1 MSLQARVRLARKGFV
16 LDAEIGCDRGETLA
30 ILGPNGAGKS
40 TLLMCIAGLAEPD
53 EARISV
59 DGRLVQ
65 DTATALHVPAEGRGC
80 GIVFQGLL
88 LFPHMSVLDNVAF
101 PIMARGLPR
110 SEASRKAARTLDEIG
125 AAPLAGKRPSDLS
138 GGEAQRAA
146 LARALSGDP
155 RLLLLDEPLSSLDAR
170 ARAEVRGLLR
180 TVLRSFEGPRLLVTH
195 EPVEAMTLAD
205 RIAVIE
211 EGVITQTGT
220 PAEIRETPRTS
231 YAAELVGQNLFSGRL
246 EHDDGGTGRVVTDE
260 GEIVV
265 AWPAGFEAGNS
276 VLALLPPT
284 DVSIHLQRPE
294 GSPRNV
300 LEGRI
305 TSVSAPAEGDR
316 ARIRI
321 GSSPPVVADITVGSL
336 SRMGLREGDHVW
348 ASFKAVEVGVL
359 PLA

>member
-1 MSLQARVRLARKGFV
+1 MSLRARVRLARQGFV
-16 LDAEIGCDRGETLA
+16 LDAEIACEKGETLA

-40 TLLMCIAGLAEPD
+40 TLLMSIAGLVEPD
-53 EARISV
+53 EARITV
-59 DGRLVQ
+59 DERLIE
-65 DTATALHVPAEGRGC
+65 DTATVLNVPAEERGC
-80 GIVFQGLL
+80 GIVFQDLL

-101 PIMARGLPR
+101 PIGARGLRR
-110 SEASRKAARTLDEIG
+110 SDARRKAAHMLDEIG
-125 AAPLAGKRPSDLS
+125 ATLLADKRPSDLS
-138 GGEAQRAA
+138 GGEAQRVA

-155 RLLLLDEPLSSLDAR
+155 RLLLLDEPLASLDAR

-205 RIAVIE
+205 RIAVLE
-211 EGVITQTGT
+211 EGVVTQTGT
-220 PAEIRETPRTS
+220 PAEIREAPRTS

-246 EHDDGGTGRVVTDE
+246 QHGDGGTGRVVTTE
-260 GEIVV
+260 GDIVV
-265 AWPAGFEAGNS
+265 AWPAGLEAGHS
-276 VLALLPPT
+276 VLVLLSPS
-284 DVSIHLQRPE
+284 DVSIHLERPE

-321 GSSPPVVADITVGSL
+321 GSSPPVVADITIGSL